1 LATLDRSSRKSASIA
16 WCGAWFNIGRLLE
29 EVEAMHQAWVR
40 AVLLQ
45 VILWSH
51 SHVRDGDF
59 WRAGHVPAVRAA
71 ASWHRR

>member
-1 LATLDRSSRKSASIA
+1 
-16 WCGAWFNIGRLLE
+16 
-29 EVEAMHQAWVR
+29 MHQAWVR

-45 VILWSH
+45 VILCSH